1 VSGTSIAARIVMNES
16 QTRRWLFA
24 IAAVL
29 GGIACGGSDAD
40 PAADEEAPNR
50 RPATTTLDG
59 GDTEGGEAPPS
70 EGDPGPSVAAPDG
83 GADAAALR
91 DRVGILL
98 TNVLP
103 GASASLPTFV
113 NVLQDA
119 KNCNVFGKNCDQDVE
134 FWISID
140 APATA
145 AATTPVCSRR
155 QGGTGL
161 RDCTQNFPVG
171 VAADLAVGDT
181 IAVRLRAIAYDP
193 GADPECSIVTTW
205 RYEGAGQFALQGG
218 PVPPAATGWQC
229 TGKGSGQDLKV
240 LLNYALAGTVT
251 KAGAQ

>member
-1 VSGTSIAARIVMNES
+1 MNHS
-16 QTRRWLFA
+16 QTHRWVFA
-24 IAAVL
+24 VASVLVAV
-29 GGIACGGSDAD
+29 ACGGSDPE
-40 PAADEEAPNR
+40 PAVDEEAPNR
-50 RPATTTLDG
+50 RAATTSAEGGEPESSEAPAAAGDPLPSSPALDG
-59 GDTEGGEAPPS
+59 GVESG
-70 EGDPGPSVAAPDG
+70 
-83 GADAAALR
+83 ALR
-91 DRVGILL
+91 DRVGIVL

-171 VAADLAVGDT
+171 VAADLAIGDT
-181 IAVRLRAIAYDP
+181 IAVRMRAVAYDP
-193 GADPECSIVTTW
+193 GADPECSIVNTW
-205 RYEGAGQFALQGG
+205 RYDGAGQFTLQGG
-218 PVPPAATGWQC
+218 AVPAPATGWQC

-251 KAGAQ
+251 TAGAQ